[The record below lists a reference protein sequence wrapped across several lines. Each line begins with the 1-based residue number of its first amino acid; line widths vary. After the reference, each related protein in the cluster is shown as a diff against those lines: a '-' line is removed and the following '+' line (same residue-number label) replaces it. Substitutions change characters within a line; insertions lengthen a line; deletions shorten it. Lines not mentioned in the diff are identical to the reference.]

1 MAKTYDRISTFLGKP
16 KTRNKHRNDQNIETQ
31 IKKEINKFAEK
42 TEFKARVV
50 GIPRI
55 DEKSSF
61 SSATSGNDLSI
72 ENAAYVRTMDIDEYF
87 LPDPA
92 KVKNKSSKVVIDI
105 ILAHPVAVIA
115 PEAEGTTIKLGDLV
129 LCTFDNNPGNKG
141 LQRGMRIIKVLNDP
155 ESEKYGRD
163 LIKNLGADGY
173 GALPALFE
181 NGGFSSNAPSSK
193 LIDNFE
199 KDLKKAIEA
208 LGLPFRVTDRSR
220 TVDQQMDRIR
230 NKYYKNGPEEV
241 KSTYGQTK
249 GAKMNKAIEDGN
261 DSELR
266 KLAAGS
272 SGHLGGAA
280 IDIRSKKYT
289 NEQISTVLE
298 VIRKLGGNPLLEN
311 MKGCWTN
318 PGRNVTTTERI
329 KGAKPGGDGP
339 KTPCH
344 NEHIHIDIPSD
355 YKSQ

>member
-1 MAKTYDRISTFLGKP
+1 VI
-16 KTRNKHRNDQNIETQ
+16 
-31 IKKEINKFAEK
+31 
-42 TEFKARVV
+42 
-50 GIPRI
+50 
-55 DEKSSF
+55 
-61 SSATSGNDLSI
+61 
-72 ENAAYVRTMDIDEYF
+72 
-87 LPDPA
+87 
-92 KVKNKSSKVVIDI
+92 IDI
-105 ILAHPVAVIA
+105 ILAHPVAVVA

-141 LQRGMRIIKVLNDP
+141 LQRGMKIIKVLNDP

-163 LIKNLGADGY
+163 LIKNLGADGF

-181 NGGFSSNAPSSK
+181 NGGFTSNNPSSK
-193 LIDNFE
+193 LVDNFE
-199 KDLKKAIEA
+199 RDLKKAIEA
-208 LGLPFRVTDRSR
+208 LGLPFHVTDRTR
-220 TVDQQMDRIR
+220 TVDQQMERIR
-230 NKYYKNGPEEV
+230 NKYYKNGPGEV
-241 KSTYGQTK
+241 TATYGKNK

-266 KLAAGS
+266 KLASGS

-289 NEQISTVLE
+289 NEQITTVLE
-298 VIRKLGGNPLLEN
+298 VIRSLGGNPLLEN

-318 PGRNVTTTERI
+318 AGRNVTTTERI
-329 KGAKPGGDGP
+329 QGAKAGGNGS